1 MKNNTVKVRNPSA
14 GANRHGSA
22 LSSPQGPR
30 SPHGRQ
36 GLMSYLHSWVLAL
49 LISGNLF
56 WVGCT
61 TVPETGRRALSLY
74 PDHQVSAAAAVS
86 FEDMKQTVNV
96 SNSTRLHSRLERV
109 GTRIVQS
116 AVERGTRLPPPHQW
130 EFVVFDDEQVNA
142 FAMPGGKVGF
152 YTGIIRL
159 FDSDDEMAV
168 VMGHEVAHVAA
179 KHGNERLS
187 TQSAIQLGGV
197 ALNLATRDQDE
208 STRQVIMTAF
218 GLGSQ
223 FGIALPFSRRDET
236 EADEIGLIY
245 MANAGYDPRAAITF
259 WQKMAA
265 SKGQQVPQ
273 FLSTHPSDA
282 NRIARLRA
290 LMPKAMKIYNFK
302 TNERASLGPVYTS
315 ADEWLALNYEL

>member
-1 MKNNTVKVRNPSA
+1 MNIFFHRLFLAVLIA
-14 GANRHGSA
+14 AN
-22 LSSPQGPR
+22 LC
-30 SPHGRQ
+30 
-36 GLMSYLHSWVLAL
+36 WT
-49 LISGNLF
+49 
-56 WVGCT
+56 GCT
-61 TVPETGRRALSLY
+61 TVPETGRRALSLFS
-74 PDHQVSAAAAVS
+74 DRELAEAATTSFREMKRTVKVSRSA
-86 FEDMKQTVNV
+86 
-96 SNSTRLHSRLERV
+96 RLNGRLERV
-109 GTRIVQS
+109 GSRIVQS
-116 AVERGTRLPPPHQW
+116 ALERGTRLPPPYQW

-187 TQSAIQLGGV
+187 TQSAIALGGT
-197 ALNLATRDQDE
+197 ALNLATQDQDQQ
-208 STRQVIMTAF
+208 TRTAILTAF
-218 GLGSQ
+218 GLGAQ
-223 FGIALPFSRRDET
+223 FGISLPFSRRDES

-265 SKGQQVPQ
+265 TKGQQPPE
-273 FLSTHPSDA
+273 FLSTHPSDSA
-282 NRIARLRA
+282 RIHRLKT

-302 TNERASLGPVYTS
+302 TNERASLGPVHTS
-315 ADEWLALNYEL
+315 VEGWLAISRIRNFELVGIPTKK